1 MKPSDWL
8 ALLEETADRT
18 DPIARRFFGD
28 ASLRVD
34 SKDDLSPVTEADR
47 AIEAAA
53 RRLLSRRHPELGV
66 LGEEEGETGP
76 AGRRL
81 IIDPID
87 ATRNFVRGIPIF
99 ATLLAVEEEGEVVAG
114 LVSAP
119 ALGTRWRA
127 ARGAGAFLGT
137 RRLRVSPVTRLEEAQ
152 LFHGDLVGARETP
165 PPGRLA
171 GLAGRVGRARG
182 FGDFY
187 QHVLVAQGSGEAA
200 IDPSLSPWDAA
211 PLLLLV
217 EEAGGR
223 ATTLAGERTIYGG
236 SLLSTNGLLHDE
248 LLERLE
254 RLGATPSAATSP
266 RPSRRAGGHP
276 TEA

>member
-1 MKPSDWL
+1 MSPSDWL
-8 ALLEETADRT
+8 AVLEETANRT
-18 DPIARRFFGD
+18 DPIALRFFGD

-34 SKDDLSPVTEADR
+34 SKEDLSPVTEADR
-47 AIEAAA
+47 AIETAA
-53 RRLLSRRHPELGV
+53 RALLFRRHPELGV

-76 AGRRL
+76 AERRL

-119 ALGTRWRA
+119 ALGMRWRA
-127 ARGAGAFLGT
+127 ARGSGAFANS
-137 RRLRVSPVTRLEEAQ
+137 RRVGVSRVARLQEAQ
-152 LFHGDLVGARETP
+152 LFHGDLVGAREVP
-165 PPGRLA
+165 PPGRLE
-171 GLAGRVGRARG
+171 GLVGGVGRARG

-187 QHVLVAQGSGEAA
+187 QHALVAQGSGEAA

-223 ATTLAGERTIYGG
+223 ATTLEGERTIYGG
-236 SLLSTNGLLHDE
+236 SLVSTNGLLHDE
-248 LLERLE
+248 LLERL
-254 RLGATPSAATSP
+254 RAASA
-266 RPSRRAGGHP
+266 RAP
-276 TEA
+276 